1 MLVFLAAFC
10 GFAAGLI
17 LSFIIRDRTVK
28 NLKRFFVR
36 VAELVNVP
44 DDSPPPYVL
53 ETIRKTIKNL
63 EDELEMAQK
72 SRQNTMTLLDNIVDP
87 ILFVDSNSGEILFAN
102 AAAQKIA
109 RPVVTTRKIYE
120 AIEDYYLIEMFDET
134 VKSWQV
140 QEGNVII
147 YIEGK
152 KRYYSCKMVPVLL
165 PKGEKRVVILFHDMT
180 KEYELNEMRREFVS
194 NVSHEL
200 RTPLTSIHGY
210 AETLLSDPDMDPET
224 RNRFLTVIE
233 NESARMSRLINDLL
247 DLERLESGEARFD
260 FQEIDLCA
268 TANYIIT
275 IVEPLSADY
284 GVKVE
289 CDCENISVV
298 GDQDRLVQML
308 LNLVDN
314 AIKYTSLKE
323 SGEKKVKISISRSD
337 SHAII
342 KVIDTGPGMPE
353 DALKRIFDRFYRVDK
368 GRSRKMG
375 GSGLGLSIV
384 KTIVERHNG
393 EISVESELGVGT
405 TFTVKLPIRRV
416 ESDED
421 V

>member
-1 MLVFLAAFC
+1 MTLFLTVLVGIVAFVFIYVLA
-10 GFAAGLI
+10 
-17 LSFIIRDRTVK
+17 RDRTVR
-28 NLKRFFVR
+28 NLKRFFIR

-44 DDSPPPYVL
+44 DDSPPSYVL
-53 ETIRKTIKNL
+53 ETLRKTITNL
-63 EDELEMAQK
+63 EDELTMAQK
-72 SRQNTMTLLDNIVDP
+72 SRENTMTLLDNIVDP
-87 ILFVDSNSGEILFAN
+87 ILFVDGSTGEILFAN
-102 AAAQKIA
+102 TAAQRIS
-109 RPVVTTRKIYE
+109 RPMVATKKIYE
-120 AIEDYYLIEMFDET
+120 ALEDYYLIEMFDET
-134 VKSWQV
+134 VRSWQV
-140 QEGNVII
+140 QEGNVIM
-147 YIEGK
+147 YDDGR
-152 KRYYSCKMVPVLL
+152 KRYYSCKMIPVLL

-210 AETLLSDPDMDPET
+210 AETLLSDPEMDPDT
-224 RNRFLTVIE
+224 RNRFLTIIE

-260 FQEIDLCA
+260 FQEVDLCA
-268 TANYIIT
+268 TVKYVIS
-275 IVEPLSADY
+275 IVEPLSNDY
-284 GVKVE
+284 GVKVSF
-289 CDCENISVV
+289 DCRDVTIT

-323 SGEKKVKISISRSD
+323 MGEKRVEISISKVD
-337 SHAII
+337 SYA
-342 KVIDTGPGMPE
+342 VIRVTDTGPGMPQE
-353 DALKRIFDRFYRVDK
+353 ALNRIFDRFYRVDK

-384 KTIVERHNG
+384 KTIVDRHNG

-405 TFTVKLPIRRV
+405 TFMVKLPVRRV
-416 ESDED
+416 ENNED

>member
-17 LSFIIRDRTVK
+17 LSLVIRDRIVK

>member
-1 MLVFLAAFC
+1 MTVFLAILI
-10 GFAAGLI
+10 GLI
-17 LSFIIRDRTVK
+17 ATIFFYTIVRDRTVK
-28 NLKRFFVR
+28 NLRRFFIR

-44 DDSPPPYVL
+44 DDSPPSYVL
-53 ETIRKTIKNL
+53 ETLRKTITNL
-63 EDELEMAQK
+63 EDELTMAQK
-72 SRQNTMTLLDNIVDP
+72 SRENTMTLLDNIVDP
-87 ILFVDSNSGEILFAN
+87 ILFVDSNTGEILFAN
-102 AAAQKIA
+102 TAAQKIS
-109 RPVVTTRKIYE
+109 RPIVTTKKIYE
-120 AIEDYYLIEMFDET
+120 ALEDYYLIEMFDET
-134 VKSWQV
+134 VRSWQV

-152 KRYYSCKMVPVLL
+152 KRYYSCKMIPVLL

-210 AETLLSDPDMDPET
+210 AETLLSDPEMDPDT
-224 RNRFLTVIE
+224 RNRFLTIIE

-260 FQEIDLCA
+260 FQDIDLCA
-268 TANYIIT
+268 IAKYVMS
-275 IVEPLSADY
+275 IVEPLSNDY
-284 GVKVE
+284 GVEVNF
-289 CDCENISVV
+289 DCHDVV
-298 GDQDRLVQML
+298 VIGDQDRLIQML

-323 SGEKKVKISISRSD
+323 IGEKKVKVSVSKSD
-337 SHAII
+337 SYVFI
-342 KVIDTGPGMPE
+342 KVSDTGPGMPQE
-353 DALKRIFDRFYRVDK
+353 ALNKIFDRFYRVDK

-384 KTIVERHNG
+384 KTIVDRHNG

-405 TFTVKLPIRRV
+405 TFTVKLPIKRN
-416 ESDED
+416 ENDEN

>member
-1 MLVFLAAFC
+1 MAVFLGALA
-10 GFAAGLI
+10 GFAA
-17 LSFIIRDRTVK
+17 FVFFYAVIRDRTVK
-28 NLKRFFVR
+28 NLRRFFIR

-44 DDSPPPYVL
+44 DDSPPSYVL
-53 ETIRKTIKNL
+53 ETLRKTITNL
-63 EDELEMAQK
+63 EDELAMAQK
-72 SRQNTMTLLDNIVDP
+72 SRENTMTLLDNIVDP
-87 ILFVDSNSGEILFAN
+87 ILFVDGNTGEILFAN
-102 AAAQKIA
+102 TAAQKIS
-109 RPVVTTRKIYE
+109 RPIVTTKKIYE
-120 AIEDYYLIEMFDET
+120 ALEDYYLIEMFDEA

-147 YIEGK
+147 YVEGK
-152 KRYYSCKMVPVLL
+152 KRYFSCKMIPVLL
-165 PKGEKRVVILFHDMT
+165 PRGEKRVVILFHDMT

-210 AETLLSDPDMDPET
+210 AETLLSDPEMDPDT
-224 RNRFLTVIE
+224 RNRFLTIIE

-260 FQEIDLCA
+260 FQEVDLCA
-268 TANYIIT
+268 VAKYVMS
-275 IVEPLSADY
+275 IVEPLSNDY
-284 GVKVE
+284 GVKVSF
-289 CDCENISVV
+289 DCRDVTIT
-298 GDQDRLVQML
+298 GDQDRLIQML

-314 AIKYTSLKE
+314 AIKYTSLKDT
-323 SGEKKVKISISRSD
+323 GEKKVKVSISKSD

-342 KVIDTGPGMPE
+342 KVSDTGPGMPQE
-353 DALKRIFDRFYRVDK
+353 ALNRIFDRFYRVDK

-384 KTIVERHNG
+384 KTIVDRHNG

-405 TFTVKLPIRRV
+405 TFTVKLPIKRT
-416 ESDED
+416 ENDED

>member
-1 MLVFLAAFC
+1 VLVFLAAFC

-17 LSFIIRDRTVK
+17 LSFIIRDRTIK
-28 NLKRFFVR
+28 NFKRFFVR

-72 SRQNTMTLLDNIVDP
+72 SRQNTMTLLDSIVDP

-323 SGEKKVKISISRSD
+323 SGEKKVKISMSRSD

-416 ESDED
+416 EDDED

>member
-1 MLVFLAAFC
+1 MLIFLAAAC
-10 GFAAGLI
+10 GFAAGVI
-17 LSFIIRDRTVK
+17 LSFIVRDRTIK

-53 ETIRKTIKNL
+53 ETVRKTIKNL

-87 ILFVDSNSGEILFAN
+87 ILFVDSGSGEILFAN

-109 RPVVTTRKIYE
+109 RPIVATRKIYE

-152 KRYYSCKMVPVLL
+152 KRYYSCKMIPVLL

-260 FQEIDLCA
+260 FQEVDLCA
-268 TANYIIT
+268 TAKYIIT
-275 IVEPLSADY
+275 IVEPLSNDY

-289 CDCENISVV
+289 YDCENISII

-323 SGEKKVKISISRSD
+323 SGEKKVKISMSRSD
-337 SHAII
+337 PHAII

-416 ESDED
+416 ENDED